1 MNYAIN
7 RQNKKKRII
16 KENIINMKN
25 KKKIKI

>member
-7 RQNKKKRII
+7 CQNKKKRIV